1 MTPQEFKEIRLA
13 LGLSQQQL
21 ASKISILR
29 GQISKIE
36 RGVAGITEQKE
47 EAMKMLL
54 LEHRLKIKKANSY
67 TRPKREKICF
77 AYPWY
82 TYQKKIKKAKTLS
95 ALDVVNNSHT
105 L

>member
-21 ASKISILR
+21 ASKIGILKQ
-29 GQISKIE
+29 QISKIE

-54 LEHRLKIKKANSY
+54 REHRLKSKRANSY

-77 AYPWY
+77 EFPWY
-82 TYQKKIKKAKTLS
+82 SYQKK
-95 ALDVVNNSHT
+95 
-105 L
+105 